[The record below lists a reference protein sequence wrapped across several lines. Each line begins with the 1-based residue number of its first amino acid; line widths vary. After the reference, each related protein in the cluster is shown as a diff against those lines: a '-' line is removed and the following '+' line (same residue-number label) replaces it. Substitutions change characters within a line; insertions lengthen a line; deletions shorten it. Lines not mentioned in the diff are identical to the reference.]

1 MHTYGKS
8 YKERQARKSTKK
20 RIKQAANKQTNKHT
34 IQLPQK
40 LYVHPLVMST
50 VCAML
55 LFCFVSGCSERRTER
70 MSKYG
75 SAGGVTRASGERRGQ
90 ERRAPQVE
98 LLGPPDAADRDV
110 PQGAV
115 IYIYIYIMLLLFI
128 VFVCLLACLFV
139 CLLACLL
146 ACLFVCCFC
155 FPCFAYLVEVE
166 FVGSF
171 VLFVCLLV
179 CFVLVV

>member
-115 IYIYIYIMLLLFI
+115 IYIYIYN
-128 VFVCLLACLFV
+128 VVVVYCVCLLACLFV

-146 ACLFVCCFC
+146 ACL
-155 FPCFAYLVEVE
+155 L
-166 FVGSF
+166 
-171 VLFVCLLV
+171 VCLLFLFSLFCV
-179 CFVLVV
+179 FSGS